1 MAGAVLGGLEGILYI
16 ACEYSDGN
24 HRVPNVNR
32 NSDGDWNFNLGNFE
46 NDWDSD
52 NCLVCFCDS
61 FDFSHY
67 FVVRVF
73 SWRLF
78 FHPPSIRPTSSNW
91 RMILPYKVWLST
103 LCSQAICRKNFKRSA
118 LPIACDTRESFSN
131 LSYAKV
137 ALKMSSSSERKIS
150 STFVPIVYRS
160 TLVTLTKWSCQTL

>member
-24 HRVPNVNR
+24 HRVPNVNA
-32 NSDGDWNFNLGNFE
+32 NSDGDFKFNLGNFE
-46 NDWDSD
+46 NPWDDD
-52 NCLVCFCDS
+52 NCLACFCDS

-67 FVVRVF
+67 LLVRVF

-103 LCSQAICRKNFKRSA
+103 LCSHPIWRKNFNRSV
-118 LPIACDTRESFSN
+118 LPMAWDTRDSFSN
-131 LSYAKV
+131 LSYANV
-137 ALKMSSSSERKIS
+137 ALKMISSNDKKIS
-150 STFVPIVYRS
+150 STLAPIV
-160 TLVTLTKWSCQTL
+160 